1 MLGNFIAKNSDI
13 ASIPIL
19 IQKLLLSPNLT
30 TLLIKQDPETSP
42 CVRWIVFFVWH
53 CMTQP
58 SLQDT

>member
-1 MLGNFIAKNSDI
+1 MLGNFIANNSDI

-30 TLLIKQDPETSP
+30 TLKQDPETSP
-42 CVRWIVFFVWH
+42 CIRWIVSFVWH

-58 SLQDT
+58 SLQNT